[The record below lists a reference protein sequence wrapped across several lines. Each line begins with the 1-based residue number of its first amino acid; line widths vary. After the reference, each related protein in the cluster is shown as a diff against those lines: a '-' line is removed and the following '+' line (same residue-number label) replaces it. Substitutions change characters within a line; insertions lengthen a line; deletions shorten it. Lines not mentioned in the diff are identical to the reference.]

1 MKNIIKSYL
10 KTFFQKNF
18 VTTFGILFFII
29 MLSTVILGMLSTPL
43 QLNSRINKLSK
54 TNISY
59 NSLIRSENMT
69 YSPEFTYNYFYL
81 NEQLKDEDRDD
92 EIKNVLSDRYIEA
105 INSEIEQNFDKKD
118 LPERNNNRYIL
129 DLTSEKDIIIAN
141 YISDLINSDLQKYRS
156 GALLKSTA
164 FIENADERTN
174 FNLKNVV
181 NEIAKRLLR
190 NFVKNNVFN
199 KLGIKFDENN
209 KLIIPETL
217 DLNSFKPENKD
228 LNFLVSEAYRSYS
241 KIDDLFLINGIKSID
256 KNQIRNDILEI
267 RKLINERRISQLF
280 SYIQQKFKEISQNI
294 NESKKEVY
302 LPTFDM
308 FSEQYENKILSVNDH
323 DDRIYL
329 INKIISKH
337 SDEYSVQTT
346 KSFTLN
352 EQQVG
357 QLLPMKTLQLT
368 SDIEEFKNN
377 NSNKYF
383 NQVQLDEK
391 NYSGSRFAEK
401 WNEDIDYSK
410 TTIPEIVISSAFA
423 KANNINLNSTFS
435 IPSSNKA
442 DLFLQLIN
450 KKDAFYLSS
459 VDAKVVGIGSTFDDI
474 SSKNTAFDFFQ
485 EKPTFVT
492 GYANDNFINQM
503 RESRWNFSTE
513 KDSSYEVLFKIKNLN
528 NNKSLTAEECFK
540 EIIFKSNSNEE
551 IKTTFFD
558 KSFSPYVEWTFSRVA
573 KDINSIRVQVIIYMV
588 LGVTVLILAF
598 IFINFALRKEMNETR
613 RQLGIFKSFG
623 YKVIELS
630 WIFALKTWITIFLGI
645 FLGYL
650 LSIPIQLRLASN
662 FVSSVT
668 FVFSK
673 VYVSPTLFINL
684 FALIPLLFLFLSYAL
699 TILYIREP
707 VLSLM
712 NNAKRIKRKIKSGWF
727 SDMLSKRNIGF
738 NYRMRLSFIKTSA
751 GKFAIVQCLFVFAS
765 LSYSLLFG
773 AQTILTQSINQGLA
787 EIKSSVDH
795 RWTWKNNRDIDITS
809 KDGKY
814 DFSKNNSDN
823 REQLK
828 YRDLDN
834 KTVNEWLKSQYDQ
847 SDVRYRVELLFRL
860 LNNTYKSE
868 GKDKLSIL
876 LPLEYAQK
884 RLSPFLQNN
893 EKKLNPE
900 KDNEPVLKNKKYFLN
915 VLSTF
920 NLFNKNE
927 KWKSLLRLI
936 KANGNIDE
944 KLIDFKD
951 DENIFFNFDEPN
963 LENMSKTFVG
973 LESMQDKKHNSLF
986 LSSISKTFSYKL
998 AQTYALF
1005 KVFYNYKIDKNTPDN
1020 EKNIQ
1025 KYWDEV
1031 NEKDELLKQFDPDD
1045 QKYWTIGSNPLV
1057 KEIQEIVKQQPG
1069 LLPISVNSL
1078 IGSNNLSN
1086 ASQNVMFMSLILDK
1100 LQENYSNNPVLTF
1113 NQLLYDKNTDLLA
1126 SSVLAKFVEDSG
1138 LLRLNLF
1145 EMNNKRFADIRKF
1158 LNFEG
1163 ITDEQFKEV
1172 SDQNLEYIDPQTGE
1186 KIPMFNTIVPYYY
1199 AKSNG
1204 YGIDSKIKLETKTSI
1219 ARKFVLNIVGINKS
1233 ITLSLSKVPDL
1244 VLDYKVF
1251 ASKMFAETLYD
1262 RGADTPKHFTTL
1274 WSTHKLLDGEFD
1286 LQNIEDS
1293 FNSFKYK
1300 ERNISLDIKD
1310 KTPVFLSLFSSM
1322 FDEFNDFI
1330 SFYRNVDTQIDVYN
1344 TSNPT
1349 PGKNSRLNSKLLSY
1363 NLGKQGIEKVLK
1375 IMYRI
1380 MAIFIVLTTF
1390 LLVIILVVIMNI
1402 VVGESKKTILVLR
1415 AIGYKDFEVNWIVMG
1430 SYVIGAFI
1438 SFILAYSL
1446 SNAIWLSFLYYVS
1459 YKWHIYIFLPFEVQY
1474 LFITFF
1480 IIAFILFI
1488 GWFFSNQ
1495 QVKKTPLTQ
1504 ATQAE

>member
-1 MKNIIKSYL
+1 MRNIIKSYL

-59 NSLIRSENMT
+59 NSLIRSENMI
-69 YSPEFTYNYFYL
+69 YSPEFTYKYFYSNQQFD
-81 NEQLKDEDRDD
+81 NENRKD
-92 EIKNVLSDRYIEA
+92 INNVLSDRYIEA
-105 INSEIEQNFDKKD
+105 INSEIEQNFKSD
-118 LPERNNNRYIL
+118 LPKKNENNRYIL
-129 DLTSEKDIIIAN
+129 DLSSDKDIVIAN

-164 FIENADERTN
+164 FIENANTRIN

-181 NEIAKRLLR
+181 KSIADRLFR
-190 NFVKNNVFN
+190 NFVKNNIFN
-199 KLGIKFDENN
+199 GLEIKFDQNGIPKIEPGSFNLD
-209 KLIIPETL
+209 KLKLE
-217 DLNSFKPENKD
+217 SKD
-228 LNFLVSEAYRSYS
+228 LSFLISEAYRSYS
-241 KIDDLFLINGIKSID
+241 KIDTLFLINGIKSID
-256 KNQIRNDILEI
+256 KNEIKNDILKI
-267 RKLINERRISQLF
+267 RELIKEKQIFQLIA
-280 SYIQQKFKEISQNI
+280 YIQNKFNVISQNI
-294 NESKKEVY
+294 NENKKEVY
-302 LPTFDM
+302 LPVFDM
-308 FSEQYENKILSVNDH
+308 FSDEYENNILARKH
-323 DDRIYL
+323 RDDRVYL
-329 INKIISKH
+329 INKIISQH
-337 SDEYSVQTT
+337 SDRYSVQTT

-357 QLLPMKTLQLT
+357 QLLPIKTLQLT
-368 SDIEEFKNN
+368 SDIEQFKNTK
-377 NSNKYF
+377 SYF
-383 NQVQLDEK
+383 NQVQLDK
-391 NYSGSRFAEK
+391 KKYSGSRFAEN
-401 WNEDIDYSK
+401 WNGDIDYNQAIS
-410 TTIPEIVISSAFA
+410 PEIVISSAFA
-423 KANNINLNSTFS
+423 RANNINLNDSFE
-435 IPSSNKA
+435 IPSSNKV
-442 DLFLQLIN
+442 DLLMPFID
-450 KKDAFYLSS
+450 KKDAFYLTLLK
-459 VDAKVVGIGSTFDDI
+459 AKVVGIGSTFDDI
-474 SSKNTAFDFFQ
+474 SSKNSAFDFFQ
-485 EKPTFVT
+485 EKPTFVV
-492 GYANDNFINQM
+492 GYTNDNFINEM
-503 RESRWNFSTE
+503 REARWNFSTE
-513 KDSSYEVLFKIKNLN
+513 KDSSYDVLFKIKNLN
-528 NNKSLTAEECFK
+528 NNKALTAEECFK
-540 EIIFKSNSNEE
+540 EISFNDSKE
-551 IKTTFFD
+551 KTTFFD
-558 KSFSPYVEWTFSRVA
+558 KSFLPYVEWNFSRVA

-588 LGVTVLILAF
+588 LGATVLILAF

-613 RQLGIFKSFG
+613 RQLGVFKSFG

-645 FLGYL
+645 FIGYL
-650 LSIPIQLRLASN
+650 LSIPIQTNLASN

-668 FVFSK
+668 FVFSR
-673 VYVSPTLFINL
+673 VYVSPFLFINL
-684 FALIPLLFLFLSYAL
+684 FALIPLVFLFLSYAL

-712 NNAKRIKRKIKSGWF
+712 NNVKRIKRRIRSGWF
-727 SDMLSKRNIGF
+727 SNMLSKRNIGF
-738 NYRMRLSFIKTSA
+738 NYRMRLSFIKTSI
-751 GKFAIVQCLFVFAS
+751 GKFTIVQCLFVFAS

-773 AQTILTQSINQGLA
+773 AQTILTQSINQILA
-787 EIKSSVDH
+787 EIKSNVDH
-795 RWTWKNNRDIDITS
+795 KWTWKNNRDIDITT
-809 KDGKY
+809 KDGRY
-814 DFSKNNSDN
+814 DFLKNNSDN

-828 YRDLDN
+828 YHDLDG
-834 KTVNEWLKSQYDQ
+834 KKVNEWLNAQTDQ
-847 SDVRYRVELLFRL
+847 SDARYRAELLFRL

-868 GKDKLSIL
+868 ENKLSIL
-876 LPLEYAQK
+876 LPKEYAKK
-884 RLSPFLQNN
+884 RLSPFLNNN
-893 EKKLNPE
+893 EKEMISE
-900 KDNEPVLKNKKYFLN
+900 KDEPVLKDKKYFLN
-915 VLSTF
+915 TLSTF
-920 NLFNKNE
+920 NLFNKNND
-927 KWKSLLRLI
+927 WTSLLGKI
-936 KANGNIDE
+936 KTNTPIYE
-944 KLIDFKD
+944 KISDFENDKD
-951 DENIFFNFDEPN
+951 TLFNFDEPN

-973 LESMQDKKHNSLF
+973 LESIHNRQHNSLF
-986 LSSISKTFSYKL
+986 MSSIAKTFVYKL

-1005 KVFYNYKIDKNTPDN
+1005 KVFYDYKIDTKTP
-1020 EKNIQ
+1020 EKEKTIS
-1025 KYWDEV
+1025 KYWDDV
-1031 NEKDELLKQFDPDD
+1031 NQNDQLLKKFDPDD
-1045 QKYWTIGSNPLV
+1045 QQYWSIGSNPLV
-1057 KEIQEIVKQQPG
+1057 KEIQELVKKQPG
-1069 LLPISVNSL
+1069 LLPVSVNSL
-1078 IGSNNLSN
+1078 IGSSNLSN
-1086 ASQNVMFMSLILDK
+1086 ASQNVIFMSLILDK
-1100 LQENYSNNPVLTF
+1100 LEDNYLNNPVLTF
-1113 NQLLYDKNTDLLA
+1113 NQLLYDKNNDLLA

-1138 LLRLNLF
+1138 LLRLDLF
-1145 EMNNKRFADIRKF
+1145 EINNKRFADIRKF
-1158 LNFEG
+1158 LNFDG
-1163 ITDEQFKEV
+1163 ITEEQFRKV
-1172 SDQNLEYIDPQTGE
+1172 SEKNLEYIDPETGE
-1186 KIPMFNTIVPYYY
+1186 KLPMFNTIIPYYY

-1204 YGIDSKIKLETKTSI
+1204 YSVNSKIKLETKTSI
-1219 ARKFVLNIVGINKS
+1219 SRKFVLNVVGINKS

-1262 RGADTPKHFTTL
+1262 KDTDTPKHFTTL
-1274 WSTHKLLDGEFD
+1274 WSRHKLLDGNFD

-1330 SFYRNVDTQIDVYN
+1330 SFYKNVDTQVDVYN

-1363 NLGKQGIEKVLK
+1363 SLGKQGIEKVLK
-1375 IMYRI
+1375 IIYRI

-1430 SYVIGAFI
+1430 SYVIGAII

-1459 YKWHIYIFLPFEVQY
+1459 YKWHIYIFLPFEVHY